1 MRRLEGRSAL
11 VSGGAQ
17 GLGRAIS
24 RRLAAEGA
32 AVTIADLNEEQANAT
47 LAMIDDDG
55 GRASFVPTNV
65 ANDDMVVA
73 AVARAVAFGDGLG
86 ILVNTA
92 QYFAMPKA
100 LELVSMKD
108 WNLSEATG
116 PRASF
121 RFMQEAFPHL
131 RDSGHGSVINFTSG
145 SAINGI
151 AFTVPYSAAKG
162 AILALTRV
170 AASEWARHRIRVN
183 AMCPFALTDVQAR
196 MIGTEWDNYTRTAAD
211 TPMGRGADPDTEIAP
226 VAAFLA
232 SDDAGFV
239 TGTVMHA
246 DGGLSE
252 LSTVDYASSPG
263 VFDG

>member
-32 AVTIADLNEEQANAT
+32 TVSIADLNAERAEETVAQIEA
-47 LAMIDDDG
+47 DG
-55 GRASFVPTNV
+55 GRAAFIPTNV
-65 ANDDMVVA
+65 AKDEMVVE
-73 AVARAVAFGDGLG
+73 AVAQAVAFGDGLG

-92 QYFAMPKA
+92 QFFAMPKA
-100 LELVSMKD
+100 LELVSIRD
-108 WNLSEATG
+108 WELSEATG

-121 RFMQEAFPHL
+121 RFMQVAFPHL

-151 AFTVPYSAAKG
+151 AFTAPYSAAKG
-162 AILALTRV
+162 AILALSRV
-170 AASEWARHRIRVN
+170 AATEWAPHHIRVN
-183 AMCPFALTDVQAR
+183 AMCPFALTDVQAS
-196 MIGTEWDNYTRTAAD
+196 MIGTEWDNYTRTAAM
-211 TPMGRGADPDTEIAP
+211 TPMGRGADPDAEIAP

-232 SDDAGFV
+232 SDDAAFV

-252 LSTVDYASSPG
+252 LSSVDYGPSPG
-263 VFDG
+263 VFDA